1 MTAGKTPIT
10 PLPVSLYFMPEW
22 WDRHY
27 HVGMPRPSQPSQ
39 DALESLYL
47 GRLRFLH
54 EQFGRWEIGRESP
67 DLEGGQIATVLRHCY
82 DTVPVLLGTTLDYG
96 NAWGSHPRFRKLE
109 ELADLEAVDIANHP
123 EGEWIVGEKRRLDAL
138 YGQSTH
144 CLDLG
149 GVVNHAFRIVGQDI
163 YADMISS
170 PEEVKRLFECII
182 QTMQWFYDFLDDVFG
197 GMDPVPFSNCNVTLM
212 GPVLYED
219 IVLPFDARQNRFAS
233 ERHGVEPR
241 AAIHHCDVPLDP
253 FVDAYAKLP
262 GLASIQAAFTSDVAK
277 AKREL
282 GGCDFS
288 AMVSPKALN
297 ADLVAFET
305 TLEKA
310 ISDGTDDLA
319 IWNVDPQTEPDRLRK
334 VLEII
339 DAIGWRHGRKPNYE
353 PMPLCWEEMQ
363 WAHGQY
369 SCSSSS
375 TL

>member
-1 MTAGKTPIT
+1 MT

-27 HVGMPRPSQPSQ
+27 HAGTPRPSQPSQ

-54 EQFGRWEIGRESP
+54 EQFGRGEIGQQNP
-67 DLEGGQIATVLRHCY
+67 NLGDGQIATVLRHCY

-96 NAWGSHPRFRKLE
+96 NAWGSHPRFRKLV
-109 ELADLEAVDIANHP
+109 ELGGLEPVDIANHP
-123 EGEWIVGEKRRLDAL
+123 EGEWIAGEKRRLDAL
-138 YGQSTH
+138 YGQCMH

-182 QTMQWFYDFLDDVFG
+182 QTMRWFFDFLDDTFG
-197 GMDPVPFSNCNVTLM
+197 GMDPVPFSNCNVVLM
-212 GPVLYED
+212 SPALYED
-219 IVLPFDARQNRFAS
+219 MVLPFDARQNRFAA
-233 ERHGVEPR
+233 ERHGVVPR

-253 FVDAYAKLP
+253 FVVAYAKLP

-277 AKREL
+277 AKRGL

-288 AMVSPKALN
+288 AMVSPMSMN
-297 ADLVAFET
+297 ADLAAFEAT
-305 TLEKA
+305 MEKA
-310 ISDGTDDLA
+310 IADGTDDLA
-319 IWNVDPQTEPDRLRK
+319 MWNVDPGTTPDRLRE
-334 VLEII
+334 VLDII
-339 DAIGWRHGRKPNYE
+339 DAICRQHSRQPKYE
-353 PMPLCWEEMQ
+353 AMPLCWEKMQ

-369 SCSSSS
+369 QHEEY
-375 TL
+375 L